1 MHVCEVLTKQSQ
13 LISLSRQGFRMSFQ
27 QGFVEFG
34 SYFLRMHYLGFRMNN
49 VGPCSAT
56 YLQMSNLKPLKS
68 MDLLVH
74 LKLDTGLSVAVNQG
88 CAACSA
94 PPGGGADGSGRLCWN
109 YGMVCLEKH
118 L

>member
-1 MHVCEVLTKQSQ
+1 MYVCAVFTKQSQ

-34 SYFLRMHYLGFRMNN
+34 SYFLRMHYPGFRMNN

-68 MDLLVH
+68 MDLLLH
-74 LKLDTGLSVAVNQG
+74 LKLGTGLSVAVNQG
-88 CAACSA
+88 CSACPGPAA
-94 PPGGGADGSGRLCWN
+94 GGCWH
-109 YGMVCLEKH
+109 MVLE
-118 L
+118 LWNGLG